1 MISARQQWESR
12 WRRLP
17 FYLAYESHDVSND
30 DELALECMKIIVQDI
45 WKSVA
50 ESWERLLEL
59 CTIHVDILQDKIYE
73 QPADESRAPELWA
86 NSSLWLK
93 VERLVSIHTEV
104 VKEMQSN
111 LREIT
116 SEPMD
121 EDNWL
126 ESSPNDMDRIS
137 SL

>member
-30 DELALECMKIIVQDI
+30 DDLALECMKIIVQDI

-50 ESWERLLEL
+50 ESWEHLLEL
-59 CTIHVDILQDKIYE
+59 CTLHVDILQDKIYE

-86 NSSLWLK
+86 NSNLWLK
-93 VERLVSIHTEV
+93 VERLVSIHSEV

-116 SEPMD
+116 SEPMA